1 MAYNRILTIQDVSC
15 LGQCSLTVALPIL
28 SACGHETCI
37 IPSAVLSTHT
47 GQFKGYTFRDLSEDI
62 PLIRNHWE
70 KEKISFDAI
79 YTGYLGSAREVNY
92 VIDIFKGLLRQNG
105 TVIVDPAMGDNG
117 KLYAGFDNGY
127 VQAVKK
133 LCAEAQVLI
142 PNITEAALLTGIEY
156 REEYDREYTEAL
168 ICGLKEMGSKSV
180 VLTGVGYER
189 EHTGVLVSDDVETR
203 YYMHRKIPRTC
214 HGTGDIFASVF
225 TGVYMKGRSIFESAK
240 IAADFTFKSIQ
251 NTLDDP
257 EHWYGVKFETVLP
270 ELIKELEN

>member
-127 VQAVKK
+127 VEAVKK

-168 ICGLKEMGSKSV
+168 ICGLKAMGAKSV
-180 VLTGVGYER
+180 VLTGVGYDR

-257 EHWYGVKFETVLP
+257 EHWYGVKFETILP